1 MSAITHLYE
10 SAHCFDETSEQ
21 LSAVNLVPQE
31 WNRITVTDGKA
42 MSEDTL
48 SALKWRDVYLANT
61 IEAVSG
67 ELEDKYIGGIGIKI
81 DKSTHTISRCDCKDN
96 FNFTSG
102 LSYNEEFGNLVY
114 LNLDESEDN
123 ILKLNSDGELYCDTN
138 STEKTINKP
147 EQAHT
152 TNISFNSQS
161 QGNFPQGAN
170 LVYVTQSSGE
180 IHYNNYYGNPTI
192 KPKLN
197 EIILYRN
204 YDALNIDTSK
214 GDTVEAHNVSKFKF
228 YYPSDGDTIPSYVIE
243 ETKDDVG
250 SSDTSSYNIFD
261 PTDKRTILWTET
273 TASGGKNYIVEGTEN
288 DIDMCPTGVLY
299 IW

>member
-67 ELEDKYIGGIGIKI
+67 ELEDKYIGGKGIKI

-102 LSYNEEFGNLVY
+102 LTYNENFGNLVY

-123 ILKLNSDGELYCDTN
+123 ILNINPDGELYCDTN
-138 STEKTINKP
+138 STERTIDKP
-147 EQAHT
+147 AQGHT
-152 TNISFNSQS
+152 YNISFNSQA
-161 QGNFPQGAN
+161 QENYPQGAG

-180 IHYNNYYGNPTI
+180 IHYNNYYANPTI
-192 KPKLN
+192 KPELNDILN
-197 EIILYRN
+197 ES
-204 YDALNIDTSK
+204 YDALNIDVSK
-214 GDTVEAHNVSKFKF
+214 GDTVEAHNVSKFKY
-228 YYPSDGDTIPSYVIE
+228 YYPSDGDVIPSYVIE
-243 ETKDDVG
+243 ETKNDV
-250 SSDTSSYNIFD
+250 SSLDSSSYNIFD
-261 PTDKRTILWTET
+261 PTDRRTILWIDGE
-273 TASGGKNYIVEGTEN
+273 TASGGKNYILEGTEN

>member
-67 ELEDKYIGGIGIKI
+67 ELEDKYIGGKGIKI
-81 DKSTHTISRCDCKDN
+81 DKSTHTISRCDSKDYY
-96 FNFTSG
+96 NFTSG
-102 LSYNEEFGNLVY
+102 LTYNENFGNLVY

-138 STEKTINKP
+138 STERTIDKP
-147 EQAHT
+147 AQACT
-152 TNISFNSQS
+152 TNITFNSQA
-161 QGNFPQGAN
+161 QGNFPQGAG

-180 IHYNNYYGNPTI
+180 IHYNNYYANPTI
-192 KPKLN
+192 KPELNDILN
-197 EIILYRN
+197 ES
-204 YDALNIDTSK
+204 YDALYIDTSK
-214 GDTVEAHNVSKFKF
+214 GDTVEAHNVSKFKY
-228 YYPSDGDTIPSYVIE
+228 YYPSDGDIIPSYVIE
-243 ETKDDVG
+243 ETKNDV
-250 SSDTSSYNIFD
+250 SSLDSSSYNIFD
-261 PTDKRTILWTET
+261 PTDRRTILWINNV
-273 TASGGKNYIVEGTEN
+273 TASGGKNYILEGTEN